1 MPRLPEFN
9 ADNSL
14 QLLLLLRGIHDLPH
28 HQFYI
33 MKINIVATNVLNLAF
48 DEIRMHKHILG
59 QRLNI
64 ECLSDSQ
71 VF

>member
-1 MPRLPEFN
+1 MSRLSKFN

-28 HQFYI
+28 HQLNV
-33 MKINIVATNVLNLAF
+33 MEINIIPTNVLDLPLN
-48 DEIRMHKHILG
+48 EIRMHQHILG